1 MLARRAFPCSISFQ
15 VFRISLSVMAIG
27 QSLADGRVRVLLIGF
42 GKLNL
47 ELNGRYRSVGFGS
60 GVGGVTSWSQ
70 HVTFGG
76 AYLWHST
83 FRCTCE

>member
-1 MLARRAFPCSISFQ
+1 
-15 VFRISLSVMAIG
+15 MAIG

-60 GVGGVTSWSQ
+60 GVGGVTSWRQ
-70 HVTFGG
+70 HVTFGVPIFG
-76 AYLWHST
+76 TLLSGV
-83 FRCTCE
+83 RVNSGL